1 MQLQGKV
8 TIPATPE
15 QVWQGLNDPEVLRK
29 CIPGCEE
36 VRQISESEMHAR
48 VMLKLGPVR
57 ANFVGKVLLADVR
70 PLVGCTLNF
79 EGSGGSAGFAK
90 GSSVIAL
97 TPVAL
102 GTQVDYTAQAS
113 VAGKLGQIGGRLMD
127 ASARHMADRFFAA
140 FKDEV
145 SPAADGDFADPA
157 APRLEPAE
165 MAADISPIVTSG
177 TAQATSTYASTQP
190 QAGMARAARGATPE
204 HWFDRQKPY
213 LLWFAAGVSATAL
226 GVWMGA
232 HWLR

>member
-1 MQLQGKV
+1 MQLQGSV
-8 TIPATPE
+8 TIPAAPE
-15 QVWQGLNDPEVLRK
+15 QVWHALNDPEVLRK

-36 VRQISESEMHAR
+36 VRQISPTEMHAR

-70 PLVGCTLNF
+70 PLLGCTLNF

-97 TPVAL
+97 AAVAE

-127 ASARHMADRFFAA
+127 ASARQMADRFFTA

-145 SPAADGDFADPA
+145 SQTAAGDFADPA
-157 APRLEPAE
+157 TPGFSAQTMVAGTP
-165 MAADISPIVTSG
+165 SG
-177 TAQATSTYASTQP
+177 TESAPGQAQSALVRPVAVQNFRSP
-190 QAGMARAARGATPE
+190 VPE
-204 HWFDRQKPY
+204 PWFDRQKPL
-213 LLWFAAGVSATAL
+213 LLWFFAGVFATAL